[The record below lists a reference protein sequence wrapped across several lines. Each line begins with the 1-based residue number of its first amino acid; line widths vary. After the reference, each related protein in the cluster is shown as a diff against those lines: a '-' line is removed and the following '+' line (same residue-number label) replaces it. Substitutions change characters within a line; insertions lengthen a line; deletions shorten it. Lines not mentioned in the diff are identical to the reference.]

1 MGTLTGSLVLS
12 ATCMALGAGCS
23 SGPRPVEQ
31 LTRASTLIEQAE
43 KTGAARF
50 AAADL
55 EQARGK
61 LSRAQ
66 TAADDGDQETA
77 LRLAKEAA
85 VDAELAQARSAAA
98 EAKNSEEEL
107 ERSLQSLREEAAR
120 EPESGGADRP

>member
-1 MGTLTGSLVLS
+1 MQSVTRSLLS
-12 ATCMALGAGCS
+12 VAALLALAGCS
-23 SGPRPVEQ
+23 SGPRPIAE
-31 LTRASTLIEQAE
+31 LARANTLIEQAE

-50 AAADL
+50 AAADV

-61 LSRAQ
+61 LSRAE

-98 EAKNSEEEL
+98 EAKDSEEEL
-107 ERSLQSLREEAAR
+107 ERSLQTLREEAERKPAT
-120 EPESGGADRP
+120 GGAESP

>member
-1 MGTLTGSLVLS
+1 MQVVTRSLLPV
-12 ATCMALGAGCS
+12 AALVAMVGCS

-31 LTRASTLIEQAE
+31 LARASTLIEQAE

-61 LSRAQ
+61 LSRAE

-107 ERSLQSLREEAAR
+107 KRSLQSLREEAGRKPAT
-120 EPESGGADRP
+120 GGAESP

>member
-1 MGTLTGSLVLS
+1 MQVVTRSLLPV
-12 ATCMALGAGCS
+12 AALVAMVGCS

-31 LTRASTLIEQAE
+31 LARASTLIEQAE

-61 LSRAQ
+61 LSRAE

-107 ERSLQSLREEAAR
+107 KRSLQSLREEAERKPAT
-120 EPESGGADRP
+120 GGAESP

>member
-1 MGTLTGSLVLS
+1 MQVVTRSLLPV
-12 ATCMALGAGCS
+12 AALVAMVGCS

-31 LTRASTLIEQAE
+31 LARASTLIEQAE

-61 LSRAQ
+61 LSRAE

-85 VDAELAQARSAAA
+85 LDAELAQARSAAA

-107 ERSLQSLREEAAR
+107 ERSLQTLREEAERKPAT
-120 EPESGGADRP
+120 GGAESP

>member
-1 MGTLTGSLVLS
+1 MQVVTRSLVPV
-12 ATCMALGAGCS
+12 AALVTMLGCS

-31 LTRASTLIEQAE
+31 LARASTLIEQAE

-61 LSRAQ
+61 LSRAE

-77 LRLAKEAA
+77 LRLAQQAA
-85 VDAELAQARSAAA
+85 VDAELAQARAAAA

-107 ERSLQSLREEAAR
+107 KRSLQSLREEAGRKPAT
-120 EPESGGADRP
+120 GGAERP